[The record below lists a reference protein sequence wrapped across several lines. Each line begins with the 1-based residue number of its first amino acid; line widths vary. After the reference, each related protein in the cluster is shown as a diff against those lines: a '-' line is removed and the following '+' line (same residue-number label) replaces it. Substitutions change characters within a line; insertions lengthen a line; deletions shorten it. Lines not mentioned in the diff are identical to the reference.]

1 MFDVDTIPSQAVRA
15 DEGPQDRIP
24 IATATSVE
32 PVSEGYM
39 EGANHTVRYVLVRS
53 TDPCRTHRAVD
64 IDYEVLATFQAGELW
79 RRCNDHALSESSRS
93 KGGESDDRLHDH
105 IGKGGEV

>member
-39 EGANHTVRYVLVRS
+39 EGANHTVRYVLVHS
-53 TDPCRTHRAVD
+53 PDPCRPHRAVD
-64 IDYEVLATFQAGELW
+64 IDYEVLATLQAGELW

-93 KGGESDDRLHDH
+93 KGGESEDRLQHH
-105 IGKGGEV
+105 VEKREN